1 MKPGSSGQ
9 FDVSIAGKTVFSKFE
24 KRRFPEEAEVIAAI
38 RALAS

>member
-1 MKPGSSGQ
+1 MKPGTSGQ
-9 FDVSIAGKTVFSKFE
+9 FDVNVAGKTVFSKYE